1 MDDFTPEMIEKLKSD
16 KQGII
21 NWLAQGGTRALYKNN
36 GLPPNPYEGLKSSK
50 ERREMKRKI
59 IKLGRMLEKVFEDDS
74 ITETLLLNLKQF
86 EK

>member
-1 MDDFTPEMIEKLKSD
+1 MDFNLTLTFLM
-16 KQGII
+16 
-21 NWLAQGGTRALYKNN
+21 
-36 GLPPNPYEGLKSSK
+36 K
-50 ERREMKRKI
+50 EIRKMKRKI